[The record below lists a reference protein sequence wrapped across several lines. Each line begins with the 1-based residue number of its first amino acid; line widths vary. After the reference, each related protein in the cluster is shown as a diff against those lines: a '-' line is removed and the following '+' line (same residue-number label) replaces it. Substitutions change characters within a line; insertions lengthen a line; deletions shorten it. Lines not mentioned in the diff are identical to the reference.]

1 MDKAAV
7 YDFLNDQEIEY
18 EVTDH
23 KAVYDMAELAE
34 IDLPY
39 PEADAKN
46 LFIRDDKKRQ
56 YYLISVQGDKRVDLK
71 AFRDQFNTRRLSF
84 GADKDLLALMGL
96 TPGAVSPLG
105 LLNDHDLK
113 IAYYLD
119 RQLVADDHLIGVH
132 PNENTATIWLKGL
145 DLVDLIEAN
154 GHSVTVADF

>member
-7 YDFLNDQEIEY
+7 YDFLNDQGIGY

-23 KAVYDMAELAE
+23 QAVYNMAELAE

-39 PEADAKN
+39 PDADAKN

-84 GADKDLLALMGL
+84 GSDKDLLALMGL

-113 IAYYLD
+113 IAYYVD

-132 PNENTATIWLKGL
+132 PNENTATIWLKGQ
-145 DLVDLIEAN
+145 DLVDLIEAS

>member
-84 GADKDLLALMGL
+84 GSDKDLLALMGL

-132 PNENTATIWLKGL
+132 PNENTATIWLKGQ

>member
-71 AFRDQFNTRRLSF
+71 AFRDQVNTRRLSF
-84 GADKDLLALMGL
+84 GSDKDLLALMGL

-132 PNENTATIWLKGL
+132 PNENTATIWLKGQ

>member
-39 PEADAKN
+39 PGADAKN

-84 GADKDLLALMGL
+84 GSDKDLLALMGL

-132 PNENTATIWLKGL
+132 PNENTATIWLKGQ

>member
-71 AFRDQFNTRRLSF
+71 AFRDQVNTRRLSF
-84 GADKDLLALMGL
+84 GSDKDLLALMGL

-119 RQLVADDHLIGVH
+119 RQLVADDHLIGLH
-132 PNENTATIWLKGL
+132 PNENTATIWLKGQ

>member
-7 YDFLNDQEIEY
+7 YDFLNDQGIGY

-23 KAVYDMAELAE
+23 QAVYNMAELAE

-39 PEADAKN
+39 PDADAKN

-84 GADKDLLALMGL
+84 GSDKDLLDLMGL

-105 LLNDHDLK
+105 LFNDYNLK
-113 IAYYLD
+113 IAYYVD

-132 PNENTATIWLKGL
+132 PNENTATIWLKGQ
-145 DLVDLIEAN
+145 DLVDLIEAS

>member
-7 YDFLNDQEIEY
+7 YDFLNDQGIGY

-23 KAVYDMAELAE
+23 QAVYNMAELAE

-39 PEADAKN
+39 PDADAKN

-84 GADKDLLALMGL
+84 GSDKDLLDLMGL

-113 IAYYLD
+113 IAYYVD

-132 PNENTATIWLKGL
+132 PNENTATIWLKGQ
-145 DLVDLIEAN
+145 DLVDLIEAS
-154 GHSVTVADF
+154 GHLVTVADF

>member
-84 GADKDLLALMGL
+84 GSDKDLLALMGL

-105 LLNDHDLK
+105 LLNDHNLK

-132 PNENTATIWLKGL
+132 PNENTATIWLKGQ

>member
-84 GADKDLLALMGL
+84 GSDKDLLALMGL

-119 RQLVADDHLIGVH
+119 RQLVADDHLIGLH
-132 PNENTATIWLKGL
+132 PNENTAMIWLKGQ

>member
-7 YDFLNDQEIEY
+7 YDFLNDQGIGY

-23 KAVYDMAELAE
+23 QAVYNMAELAE

-39 PEADAKN
+39 PDADAKN

-84 GADKDLLALMGL
+84 GSDKDLLDLMGL

-105 LLNDHDLK
+105 LFNDYDLK
-113 IAYYLD
+113 IAYYVD

-132 PNENTATIWLKGL
+132 PNENTATIWLKGQ
-145 DLVDLIEAN
+145 DLVDLIEAS

>member
-84 GADKDLLALMGL
+84 GSDKDLLALMGL

-105 LLNDHDLK
+105 LLNDHDLM
-113 IAYYLD
+113 L
-119 RQLVADDHLIGVH
+119 
-132 PNENTATIWLKGL
+132 TS
-145 DLVDLIEAN
+145 DLE
-154 GHSVTVADF
+154 HSHAK

>member
-7 YDFLNDQEIEY
+7 YGFLNDQEIEY

-84 GADKDLLALMGL
+84 GSDKDLLALMGL

-132 PNENTATIWLKGL
+132 PNENTATIWLKGQ

>member
-23 KAVYDMAELAE
+23 KAVYDMAELAV

-71 AFRDQFNTRRLSF
+71 AFRDRFNTRRLSF
-84 GADKDLLALMGL
+84 GSDKDLLALMGL

-132 PNENTATIWLKGL
+132 PNENTATIWLKGQ

>member
-84 GADKDLLALMGL
+84 GSDKDLLALMGL

-119 RQLVADDHLIGVH
+119 RQLVADDHLIGLH
-132 PNENTATIWLKGL
+132 PNENTATIWLKGQ

>member
-1 MDKAAV
+1 MDKAGV
-7 YDFLNDQEIEY
+7 YDFLNDQGIEY

-84 GADKDLLALMGL
+84 GSDKDLLDLMGL

-105 LLNDHDLK
+105 LFNDHDLK
-113 IAYYLD
+113 IAYYVD

-132 PNENTATIWLKGL
+132 PNENTATIWLKGQ
-145 DLVDLIEAN
+145 DLVDLIEAS

>member
-7 YDFLNDQEIEY
+7 YDFLNDQGIGY

-23 KAVYDMAELAE
+23 KAVYDMADLAE

-84 GADKDLLALMGL
+84 GSDKDLLALMGL

-113 IAYYLD
+113 IAYYVD

-132 PNENTATIWLKGL
+132 PNENTATIWLKGQ
-145 DLVDLIEAN
+145 DLVDLIEAS
-154 GHSVTVADF
+154 GHPVTVADF

>member
-23 KAVYDMAELAE
+23 KAVYDMAELVE

-84 GADKDLLALMGL
+84 GSDKDLLALMGL

-132 PNENTATIWLKGL
+132 PNENTATIWLKGQ

>member
-23 KAVYDMAELAE
+23 KAVYDMAKLAE

-84 GADKDLLALMGL
+84 GSDKDLLALMGL

-132 PNENTATIWLKGL
+132 PNENTATIWLKGQ

>member
-84 GADKDLLALMGL
+84 GSDKDLLALMGL

-132 PNENTATIWLKGL
+132 PNENTATIWLKGQ

-154 GHSVTVADF
+154 GHSVTVVDF

>member
-39 PEADAKN
+39 PKADAKN

-84 GADKDLLALMGL
+84 GSDKDLLALMGL

-132 PNENTATIWLKGL
+132 PNENTATIWLKGQ

>member
-84 GADKDLLALMGL
+84 GSDKDLLDLMGL

-132 PNENTATIWLKGL
+132 PNENTATIWLKGQ

>member
-71 AFRDQFNTRRLSF
+71 AFRDQVNTRRLSF
-84 GADKDLLALMGL
+84 GSDKDLLALMGL

-119 RQLVADDHLIGVH
+119 RQLVADDHLIGLH
-132 PNENTATIWLKGL
+132 PNENTAMIWLKGQ

>member
-84 GADKDLLALMGL
+84 GSDKDLLALMGL

-132 PNENTATIWLKGL
+132 PNENTATVWLKGQ

>member
-84 GADKDLLALMGL
+84 GSDKDLLALMGL

-113 IAYYLD
+113 IAYYLN

-132 PNENTATIWLKGL
+132 PNENTATIWLKGQ

>member
-84 GADKDLLALMGL
+84 GSDKDLLDLMGL

-113 IAYYLD
+113 IAYYVD

-132 PNENTATIWLKGL
+132 PNENTATIWLKGQ

>member
-84 GADKDLLALMGL
+84 GSDKDLLALMGL
-96 TPGAVSPLG
+96 TPVAVSPLG

-132 PNENTATIWLKGL
+132 PNENTATIWLKGQ

>member
-7 YDFLNDQEIEY
+7 YDFLNDQGIGY

-23 KAVYDMAELAE
+23 QAVYNMAELAE

-39 PEADAKN
+39 PDADAKN

-84 GADKDLLALMGL
+84 GSDKDLLALMGL

-132 PNENTATIWLKGL
+132 PNENTATIWLKGQ
-145 DLVDLIEAN
+145 DLVDLIEAS
-154 GHSVTVADF
+154 GHLVTVADF

>member
-23 KAVYDMAELAE
+23 KAVYDMAELAG

-84 GADKDLLALMGL
+84 GSDKDLLALMGL

-132 PNENTATIWLKGL
+132 PNENTATIWLKGQ

>member
-39 PEADAKN
+39 PEADAKY

-84 GADKDLLALMGL
+84 GSDKDLLALMGL

-132 PNENTATIWLKGL
+132 PNENTATIWLKGQ

>member
-84 GADKDLLALMGL
+84 GSDKDLLALMGL

-132 PNENTATIWLKGL
+132 PNQLLSVKTENL
-145 DLVDLIEAN
+145 
-154 GHSVTVADF
+154 S